1 MQIQEPE
8 FYSLITNSEDALK
21 QTRKTYQGYV
31 AEFCCIPDLLRH
43 MTDVAENTMF
53 RIKQKFEGVRL
64 TTRMY
69 ILTGKVVDE
78 FGEVADANEEFEM
91 PFPAEFDQSDDE
103 VTQFKS
109 WTLYVTKAGRA
120 SIITENQMLLYML
133 KRLPTE
139 PKSWT
144 KLKFVD

>member
-1 MQIQEPE
+1 
-8 FYSLITNSEDALK
+8 
-21 QTRKTYQGYV
+21 
-31 AEFCCIPDLLRH
+31 
-43 MTDVAENTMF
+43 
-53 RIKQKFEGVRL
+53 
-64 TTRMY
+64 
-69 ILTGKVVDE
+69 
-78 FGEVADANEEFEM
+78 VADANEEFEM
-91 PFPAEFDQSDDE
+91 PFPTEFDQSDDE